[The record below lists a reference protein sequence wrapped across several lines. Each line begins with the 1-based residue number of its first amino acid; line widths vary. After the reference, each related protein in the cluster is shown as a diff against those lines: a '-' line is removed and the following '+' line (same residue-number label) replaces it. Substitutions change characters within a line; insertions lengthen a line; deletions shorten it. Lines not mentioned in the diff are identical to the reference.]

1 MERKRE
7 KTDVWKSVDVEF
19 PGGRLNLKLNQIGGN
34 MGAQQGKD
42 RSALG
47 SGTTTSCIGIGGSGG
62 SSGSSGACI
71 VSSSSSSINPLG
83 AGSTLRASRIKSR
96 TPKDNRLV
104 GSNIFTEHSGKS

>member
-1 MERKRE
+1 
-7 KTDVWKSVDVEF
+7 
-19 PGGRLNLKLNQIGGN
+19 

-47 SGTTTSCIGIGGSGG
+47 SGTTSCIGIGGSG
-62 SSGSSGACI
+62 SSGSSGVCI
-71 VSSSSSSINPLG
+71 VNSSSSSMNPLG

-104 GSNIFTEHSGKS
+104 GSNIFTEHSGKL

>member
-1 MERKRE
+1 ML
-7 KTDVWKSVDVEF
+7 SS
-19 PGGRLNLKLNQIGGN
+19 GRSSRLVCSETE

-62 SSGSSGACI
+62 SSGSSGVCI

-104 GSNIFTEHSGKS
+104 GSNIFTEHSGKF

>member
-1 MERKRE
+1 
-7 KTDVWKSVDVEF
+7 
-19 PGGRLNLKLNQIGGN
+19 

-47 SGTTTSCIGIGGSGG
+47 GGAGSVSTTSCIGIGMGGSG
-62 SSGSSGACI
+62 SSGSSGGNSNNI
-71 VSSSSSSINPLG
+71 VGIGIGSSINPLG

-104 GSNIFTEHSGKS
+104 GSNIFTEHSGKFTSDSTYLLLLLILFNLLS